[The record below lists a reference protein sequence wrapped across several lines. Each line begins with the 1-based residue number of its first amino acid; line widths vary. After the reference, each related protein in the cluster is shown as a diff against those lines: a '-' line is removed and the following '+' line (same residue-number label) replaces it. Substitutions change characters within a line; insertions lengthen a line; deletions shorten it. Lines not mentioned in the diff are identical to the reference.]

1 MTEKKPNIL
10 YIMADQLAA
19 PLLKMHDAE
28 SLIKTPNLDAL
39 AEKAVVFES
48 AYTPSPLCA
57 PSRMS
62 MVSGQLPSKIGAFDN
77 AAEIP
82 ASTPTYAHYL
92 RAAGY
97 ETTLAGKMHFIGD
110 QLHGYESRL
119 TTDIYPA
126 DFGWVVDWDR
136 PDTRLEWYH
145 NASSILQAGPCIR
158 TNQLD
163 YDEEVIYKSS
173 QFLYDHVRK
182 GADARPF
189 ALTVSLTHP
198 HDPYTIEHKY
208 WDMYES
214 VDIPLPKV
222 TIAKKDQDAHSKR
235 LMKVCDLWDQ
245 DFSPEQIKRAR
256 RAYYGAVSYVDHC
269 IGRIL
274 QVGLTTKL
282 YVSCC

>member
-19 PLLKMHDAE
+19 PLLKMYDTE

-110 QLHGYESRL
+110 QLHGY
-119 TTDIYPA
+119 
-126 DFGWVVDWDR
+126 
-136 PDTRLEWYH
+136 
-145 NASSILQAGPCIR
+145 
-158 TNQLD
+158 
-163 YDEEVIYKSS
+163 
-173 QFLYDHVRK
+173 
-182 GADARPF
+182 
-189 ALTVSLTHP
+189 
-198 HDPYTIEHKY
+198 
-208 WDMYES
+208 
-214 VDIPLPKV
+214 
-222 TIAKKDQDAHSKR
+222 
-235 LMKVCDLWDQ
+235 
-245 DFSPEQIKRAR
+245 
-256 RAYYGAVSYVDHC
+256 
-269 IGRIL
+269 
-274 QVGLTTKL
+274 
-282 YVSCC
+282 